1 MTLPST
7 EFYMILDNNLLPEEH
22 RQVWDQAR
30 SHADEIYQMDEIYP
44 VGARE
49 VPIRTLNG
57 ITIT

>member
-7 EFYMILDNNLLPEEH
+7 EFYMILDNNLPEEH

-30 SHADEIYQMDEIYP
+30 CHADEIYQMDEIYP
-44 VGARE
+44 VGVRA

-57 ITIT
+57 IIIT